1 MKGER
6 GEWWREGVFLSR
18 SGGAEPV
25 PNDLQLTEKEHFAQ
39 KCSDLKNM
47 FCQLLT

>member
-6 GEWWREGVFLSR
+6 GEWWR
-18 SGGAEPV
+18 GGAEPV

-39 KCSDLKNM
+39 KCSD
-47 FCQLLT
+47 FG